1 MGERDSNG
9 RSQAGVILAFAG
21 GTCVARNRAPGFGHG
36 VAPRAG
42 RRPRVIY
49 AAAFAMF
56 LLCAERTSSSLR
68 CGASMRM
75 KSSRNLRK

>member
-1 MGERDSNG
+1 MGKRDSNG

>member
-9 RSQAGVILAFAG
+9 RSQAGVIMPFAG
-21 GTCVARNRAPGFGHG
+21 GTCVARDRALWFGHG
-36 VAPRAG
+36 AAPRSG

-49 AAAFAMF
+49 AVAFGVF
-56 LLCAERTSSSLR
+56 LLCAERMSSSLR